1 MIAPDPQPTHRLR
14 RVLLADDDLEVRS
27 GVAEFLAPMGL
38 ECLHAETGPEAFE
51 ILRVEH
57 MRLDLLVLDMHMPG
71 YGGLEVLNRLREE
84 LGLLPT
90 ICCSGEATDELAA
103 RALEAGARAF
113 LRKPLQP
120 RALREE
126 VLRALDQGAA

>member
-1 MIAPDPQPTHRLR
+1 MIVPDRNSSERLR

-27 GVAEFLAPMGL
+27 GVAEL
-38 ECLHAETGPEAFE
+38 LHAESGPEAIE

-57 MRLDLLVLDMHMPG
+57 LRLDLIVLDMHMPG
-71 YGGLEVLNRLREE
+71 YGGLEVLNRLRDE

-90 ICCSGEATDELAA
+90 ICCSGEATDELAT

-113 LRKPLQP
+113 FRKPLQP
-120 RALREE
+120 IALRNE
-126 VLRALDQGAA
+126 VIRALDLAS